1 MHLVLQE
8 IRFSIKVMTDSILAA
23 LLLMKIYVLLH
34 IVMHSK
40 VEAVLFNLK
49 GQESHHSSPPVLPF
63 YSHQICMVPLS
74 VYI

>member
-49 GQESHHSSPPVLPF
+49 GQESHHSFPPVLAF
-63 YSHQICMVPLS
+63 YSHQICMAPLS

>member
-49 GQESHHSSPPVLPF
+49 GQESHHSSPPVLLF
-63 YSHQICMVPLS
+63 YSHQICMAPLS